1 MLVGERSRDAECS
14 RLRGALE
21 RCHKMILEDFTS
33 EVRKAIPNWYE
44 VEKAARA
51 ALKGGE

>member
-1 MLVGERSRDAECS
+1 
-14 RLRGALE
+14 
-21 RCHKMILEDFTS
+21 MILEDFTS